1 MQPPL
6 LQVQLKKAQQK
17 YAKKLKINSG
27 YLILFQGSSALKSLH
42 FAGFFILSSIFSDL
56 IPGKEKP
63 EAELSQLTW
72 IYIMHGLAQELA

>member
-1 MQPPL
+1 M
-6 LQVQLKKAQQK
+6 KKAQQK

-56 IPGKEKP
+56 ILGKGKP

-72 IYIMHGLAQELA
+72 IYIMYGLAQELT